1 MAKSFT
7 VNTKTDSEFNR
18 LNELTEESKKAMERS
33 GLYVSSRYSVL
44 AYVLSEYL
52 KNSNK

>member
-7 VNTKTDSEFNR
+7 VNAKTEAEFNR
-18 LNELTEESKKAMERS
+18 LNELTEDAKKAMERS
-33 GLYVSSRYSVL
+33 GLYVASRYSVL